1 MPLKR
6 FFKSKQQQ
14 QGEGQQEQQGEQE
27 QQQEQQQRK
36 QEPAMA
42 LITDA
47 PPTTWTEEELAAGR
61 TQYSSDES
69 YELSFSKQNP
79 TPGKCQQHE
88 RQIPSILRIQQV
100 L

>member
-14 QGEGQQEQQGEQE
+14 QQQQQGEGQQEQQEERE
-27 QQQEQQQRK
+27 QQHEQEQQQRK
-36 QEPAMA
+36 RQPAMA
-42 LITDA
+42 FITDA

-79 TPGKCQQHE
+79 TPGK
-88 RQIPSILRIQQV
+88 
-100 L
+100 